1 MTVGVPRTTG
11 SIWWRRPVPRPGAG
25 LRLLCFPPAGA
36 GASTFRAWGGLLP
49 QVEVLAVQYPGR
61 QDRFAEPCPE
71 RMPALADA
79 IAAAVA
85 ADLPGPVAFF
95 GHSMGAV
102 VAYEVAR
109 RLAAVGVPE
118 PRHLVVSAHPA
129 PTRERSS
136 RPAADTD
143 EAVLDYLRMLGGAN
157 AALLDDPDLR
167 ELTMPMVRADLRLIG
182 AYRYAPGPPLACP
195 VTAVVGAA
203 DSTCGAVDV
212 VDWAARTTGPFDLAV
227 LPGGHFY
234 LESPGPLMALLAD
247 RTGVTDTG

>member
-1 MTVGVPRTTG
+1 
-11 SIWWRRPVPRPGAG
+11 
-25 LRLLCFPPAGA
+25 
-36 GASTFRAWGGLLP
+36 
-49 QVEVLAVQYPGR
+49 VLAVQYPGR
-61 QDRFAEPCPE
+61 QDRFAEPCVE

-79 IAAAVA
+79 IAAAA
-85 ADLPGPVAFF
+85 AELSGPVAFF

-129 PTRERSS
+129 PTRARTS
-136 RPAADTD
+136 RPVADTD
-143 EAVLDYLRMLGGAN
+143 DAVLGYLRMLGGAN
-157 AALLDDPDLR
+157 AALLGDPDLR
-167 ELTMPMVRADLRLIG
+167 ELTMPMVRADLRLIEG
-182 AYRYAPGPPLACP
+182 YRYAPGPPLACP

-203 DSTCGAVDV
+203 DSTCGPVDAA
-212 VDWAARTTGPFDLAV
+212 DWADRTTGPFDLAM

-247 RTGVTDTG
+247 RIGVADAG